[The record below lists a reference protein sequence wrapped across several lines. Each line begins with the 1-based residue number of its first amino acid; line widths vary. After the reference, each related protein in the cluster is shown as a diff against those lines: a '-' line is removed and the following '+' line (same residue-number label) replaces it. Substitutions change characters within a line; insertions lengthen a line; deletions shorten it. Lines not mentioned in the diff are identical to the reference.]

1 MDPQALTLILMI
13 AGIALIF
20 AEFFLPSGGII
31 AVSCVLCFLGSIF
44 TAYRAWGE
52 SQPHFFW
59 MYVGSLFVIIPGSV
73 YGAFQIL
80 LRTPLGDR
88 VFLPIPKKEDTVPH
102 EREVDR
108 LRGFIGKRGRALS
121 LMSPGGMVIVDGVR
135 LHAVTESI
143 MIQPNTE
150 IEVSGVQGTVVVVH
164 PYVPESAAPALEIG
178 GDNLASAPAEE
189 SSSEATDLNPFD

>member
-1 MDPQALTLILMI
+1 MDPQILTLILLI

-31 AVSCVLCFLGSIF
+31 AVSCVLCFLGSIY
-44 TAYRAWGE
+44 TAYQAWGE
-52 SQPHFFW
+52 TQPHLFW

-88 VFLPIPKKEDTVPH
+88 VFLPIPKAEDTVPH
-102 EREVDR
+102 EREVNR
-108 LRGFIGKRGRALS
+108 LRGLVGKRGRALS
-121 LMSPGGMVIVDGVR
+121 LMSPGGMVVVEGMR
-135 LHAVTESI
+135 LHAITESI

-150 IEVSGVQGTVVVVH
+150 IEVCGVQGTVVVVH
-164 PYVPESAAPALEIG
+164 PYIAQQAAPEIAIDSESPALT
-178 GDNLASAPAEE
+178 PAEE
-189 SSSEATDLNPFD
+189 VSSEASDLNPFD